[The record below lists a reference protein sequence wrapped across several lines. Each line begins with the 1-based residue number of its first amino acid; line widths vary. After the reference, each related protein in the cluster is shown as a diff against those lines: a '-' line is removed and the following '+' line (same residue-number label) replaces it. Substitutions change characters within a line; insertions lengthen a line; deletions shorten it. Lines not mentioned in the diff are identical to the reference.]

1 MATNSIEILH
11 SLEKAVF
18 ERNEEKIITLI
29 DSLEQSIT
37 ELGEITIW
45 LTLWFRKQT

>member
-1 MATNSIEILH
+1 MKSDLYIYREMATNSIEILH

-37 ELGEITIW
+37 ELGEITI
-45 LTLWFRKQT
+45 